1 MPIAYPYRF
10 SDWYCYDKDCISLQ
24 DYSSSVMGV
33 FNQACP
39 FNGTNPGLTQ
49 TYYHDGSGSTP
60 VAGDACYSDSG
71 GTSALAAGYYNINAA
86 TGVGNRLYIKIS
98 GLSGVVDALY
108 PQYC

>member
-10 SDWYCYDKDCISLQ
+10 SDWYCYDKDCVSLQ

-49 TYYHDGSGSTP
+49 TYYHDAQDASSSAQSSAGS
-60 VAGDACYSDSG
+60 A
-71 GTSALAAGYYNINAA
+71 TSALAAGYYNINAA

>member
-10 SDWYCYDKDCISLQ
+10 SDWYCYDKDCVSLQ
-24 DYSSSVMGV
+24 D
-33 FNQACP
+33 
-39 FNGTNPGLTQ
+39 
-49 TYYHDGSGSTP
+49 YHDGSGSTP